1 MTGMQYYNGGFM
13 YTFYKNEMK
22 FSFKED
28 ETVLRVVFAYYSII
42 INRSYFRAK
51 RGSVLLG

>member
-42 INRSYFRAK
+42 LTDLIF
-51 RGSVLLG
+51 VLKEVQSC